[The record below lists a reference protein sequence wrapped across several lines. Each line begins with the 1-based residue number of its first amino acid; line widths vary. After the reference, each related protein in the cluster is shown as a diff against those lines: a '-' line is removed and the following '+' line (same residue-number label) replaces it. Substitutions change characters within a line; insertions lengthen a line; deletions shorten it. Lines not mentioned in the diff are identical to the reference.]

1 MLNNLYCFFFIFS
14 TGSCEMTYEENVY
27 VSKTKCEVINKT
39 KKNNLYIF
47 IRLSLKLDKLLKGK
61 QTALKH

>member
-1 MLNNLYCFFFIFS
+1 
-14 TGSCEMTYEENVY
+14 MTYEENVY